1 MKVECAGPCA
11 TAGGDVMIHFNSHYV
26 AAGSRDARS
35 HRGLIT
41 RPDSSEVAT
50 FRAHVDLSLERL
62 VAGAGDSKV
71 REVLRAL
78 EIGVHHERQ
87 HQYLILTDLLLAFAQ
102 DPVTPPTI
110 HPGVRSPRRR
120 DMRAPAIAISS
131 IRRRAGSEAAYVS
144 LIMSMNARSNA
155 RSG

>member
-87 HQYLILTDLLLAFAQ
+87 HQYLILTDLLLAFG
-102 DPVTPPTI
+102 DC
-110 HPGVRSPRRR
+110 
-120 DMRAPAIAISS
+120 PA
-131 IRRRAGSEAAYVS
+131 EC
-144 LIMSMNARSNA
+144 
-155 RSG
+155 

>member
-62 VAGAGDSKV
+62 VAGAGDSK
-71 REVLRAL
+71 VLRAL

-144 LIMSMNARSNA
+144 LIMSMNARS
-155 RSG
+155 G